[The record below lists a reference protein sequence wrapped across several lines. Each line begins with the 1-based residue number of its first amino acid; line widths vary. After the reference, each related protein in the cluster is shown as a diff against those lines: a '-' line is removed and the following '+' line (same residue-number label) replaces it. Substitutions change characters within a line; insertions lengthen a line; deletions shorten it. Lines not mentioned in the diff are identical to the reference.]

1 MIKVLKANFFIKNL
15 LEGTYKNGAE
25 LKFVMDE
32 NRNYVVNNNV
42 INDPNFEE
50 IKTELEQLPLIEYIP
65 LIIND

>member
-1 MIKVLKANFFIKNL
+1 MLVLKANFFIKNL

-32 NRNYVVNNNV
+32 NKNYVVNTAV
-42 INDPNFEE
+42 INDSNFVV
-50 IKTELEQLPLIEYIP
+50 IKSELEQLPLIEYIP

>member
-1 MIKVLKANFFIKNL
+1 MLVLKANFFIKNL

-25 LKFVMDE
+25 LKFVMDK
-32 NRNYVVNNNV
+32 NKNYVVNTAV
-42 INDPNFEE
+42 IDDPNFEI

>member
-1 MIKVLKANFFIKNL
+1 MLVLKANFFIKNL

-32 NRNYVVNNNV
+32 NKNYVVNTAV
-42 INDPNFEE
+42 IDDPNFEV
-50 IKTELEQLPLIEYIP
+50 IKSELEQLPLIEYIP

>member
-1 MIKVLKANFFIKNL
+1 MTKVLKANFFIKNL

-32 NRNYVVNNNV
+32 NRNYVVNTNV
-42 INDPNFEE
+42 INDPNFEI
-50 IKTELEQLPLIEYIP
+50 IKSELEQLPLIEYIP